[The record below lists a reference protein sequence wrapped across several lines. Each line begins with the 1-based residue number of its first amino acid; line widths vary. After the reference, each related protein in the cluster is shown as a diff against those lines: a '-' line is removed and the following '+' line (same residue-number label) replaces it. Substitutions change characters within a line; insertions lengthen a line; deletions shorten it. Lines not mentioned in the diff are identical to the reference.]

1 MNILIYCVI
10 AAVLCVGWF
19 FAHSRLFEWKD
30 KNPTSLRK
38 AVEFASRVLLSMS
51 ITLIGFT
58 FIAQVIAMMMNAL
71 LRS

>member
-1 MNILIYCVI
+1 MTILIYCGL

-19 FAHSRLFEWKD
+19 FAHGRLYQWTD
-30 KNPTSLRK
+30 KNPTFFRK
-38 AVEFASRVLLSMS
+38 AVEFASRVLLSAS

-58 FIAQVIAMMMNAL
+58 AIIDVITMLMNSL